1 MDTLRVRQE
10 HQCKRYIA
18 QLTVYRFREGEAY
31 IYYCPSLDLT
41 AYGYTIEDGLHAF
54 DTTAR
59 LYFEDVITRG
69 LLVRDLRRLGWDI
82 KSAKQN
88 KTKSP
93 SDVELSER
101 IPQFADMLRGNYE
114 RIERSLSVAA

>member
-1 MDTLRVRQE
+1 MDTIRVKKEYQS
-10 HQCKRYIA
+10 KRYIA
-18 QLTVYRFREGEAY
+18 ELTVYRFREGDAY

-41 AYGYTIEDGLHAF
+41 AYGYSLDEGLRSF

-69 LLVRDLRRLGWDI
+69 LLIKDLQRLGWDI

-88 KTKSP
+88 KTKSLTV
-93 SDVELSER
+93 DKLKER
-101 IPQFADMLRGNYE
+101 NPQFAGMLEGQYE